1 LYEQEQRQEA
11 IAAYQQ
17 AINLDSSNVDAYL
30 NLAIA
35 LQQEGQTEQAISNYH
50 QVLKLD
56 PNNTVAYNNLGALL
70 VIQGQPS
77 EAIAVYQQAIRQ
89 NPKNALAYYNLGV
102 TLYNQGNLQLANQA
116 FKRARQEY
124 ELQGNTEQAAKID
137 EMTQKIAQFL
147 APKKP
152 EVNQT
157 TTPSTESDKDKT
169 DVILPPPEQAAP
181 VNPTD
186 ESNTFKLD
194 L

>member
-35 LQQEGQTEQAISNYH
+35 LQQEGQTEQAISNYR

-56 PNNTVAYNNLGALL
+56 PKNTVAYNNLGALL

-89 NPKNALAYYNLGV
+89 NPKNAVAYYNLGV
-102 TLYNQGNLQLANQA
+102 TLYNQGNLKQANQA

-124 ELQGNTEQAAKID
+124 GEQGNTEQAAKID

-152 EVNQT
+152 EVLPV
-157 TTPSTESDKDKT
+157 TTPTPNQDPNKDL
-169 DVILPPPEQAAP
+169 VLPPPE
-181 VNPTD
+181 
-186 ESNTFKLD
+186 EMGK
-194 L
+194 